1 MSGQTGASSVWRERP
16 HRGVAALPL
25 SAVPV
30 QAQVIHDMGQCVRR
44 FADVARAAPGG
55 AGDSSL
61 RAFHEVWSALRF
73 SGVFGMRGACG
84 RIPGMDETESDW
96 AEALLREA
104 VRHVQPATHPGFE
117 ERVGGL
123 FLIYTLYDQQPRR
136 AAEPRAVVPL
146 TEEQCPA
153 LDTLLAELRQ
163 PCPPP
168 KRWRQTNQPAK
179 HPNYAR
185 SGPCGRGR
193 AAPTRGASD
202 AFSTPRV
209 ATLPSPLRRRH
220 ADGFAALHALWAG
233 YAFRPVESGANPL

>member
-55 AGDSSL
+55 AGNSSL

-117 ERVGGL
+117 ERLGGL
-123 FLIYTLYDQQPRR
+123 FLLHTLYDQQPLR
-136 AAEPRAVVPL
+136 AAEARAVVPL

-168 KRWRQTNQPAK
+168 KRWRQTN
-179 HPNYAR
+179 HP
-185 SGPCGRGR
+185 PKT
-193 AAPTRGASD
+193 TRGAGRVVEFSD
-202 AFSTPRV
+202 TLHPRV

-233 YAFRPVESGANPL
+233 YAFRSVESGANPL

>member
-1 MSGQTGASSVWRERP
+1 LQWGPRTNRRWHGCAASAPPCPTEERRSTGRRSARARPVPQHPLVRGRTGARRECEGVMA
-16 HRGVAALPL
+16 RG
-25 SAVPV
+25 
-30 QAQVIHDMGQCVRR
+30 R
-44 FADVARAAPGG
+44 
-55 AGDSSL
+55 
-61 RAFHEVWSALRF
+61 
-73 SGVFGMRGACG
+73 
-84 RIPGMDETESDW
+84 
-96 AEALLREA
+96 A
-104 VRHVQPATHPGFE
+104 VRGSVGSHV
-117 ERVGGL
+117 RVGGL

>member
-1 MSGQTGASSVWRERP
+1 MSGQGSSSVWHERP

-25 SAVPV
+25 SALPV
-30 QAQVIHDMGQCVRR
+30 QPQLIHDMGQCVRR
-44 FADVARAAPGG
+44 FADAARAAPVG

-73 SGVFGMRGACG
+73 SEVFGLRCACG

-117 ERVGGL
+117 ERLGGL
-123 FLIYTLYDQQPRR
+123 FLLHALHDQQPRR
-136 AAEPRAVVPL
+136 PAELRAAVPL
-146 TEEQCPA
+146 AEEQWPA

-168 KRWRQTNQPAK
+168 ERWRQTNHRPN
-179 HPNYAR
+179 HPPNHAR
-185 SGPCGRGR
+185 SGPRGRGR
-193 AAPTRGASD
+193 AALARSPCRALQ
-202 AFSTPRV
+202 TPR
-209 ATLPSPLRRRH
+209 
-220 ADGFAALHALWAG
+220 
-233 YAFRPVESGANPL
+233 